1 MTTPP
6 PASSPPPPLPA
17 GEVPVCPRH
26 PDRVSY
32 VRCQRCGRPVCP
44 ECQHAA
50 AVGVH
55 CVDCVRAAAGASRS
69 GTTVFGGRV
78 RDGRP
83 VVTFV
88 LIGLNVLSF
97 VLQRTVPGW
106 TDLLLFSPVDGYDEP
121 WRFLTAA
128 FLHSPGSLL
137 HIGFNMYALWIL
149 GQFLEPAL
157 GRWRFTAL
165 YLASAVGGSVA
176 FLLLASTPAAWFTAV
191 VGASGAVFG
200 LFGAVLVALRR
211 LGRDATQ
218 IMVVLVIN
226 AVLGFVVPGIAWQ
239 AHLGGLVT
247 GLVLGG
253 AFAYAPR
260 GSRRVVGVVAVAA
273 VSVLLVVLAAAR
285 YATV

>member
-6 PASSPPPPLPA
+6 SASPPPPPVPA
-17 GEVPVCPRH
+17 GEAPVCPRH

-32 VRCQRCGRPVCP
+32 VRCQRCGRPTCAQ
-44 ECQHAA
+44 CQRPA

-55 CVDCVRAAAGASRS
+55 CIDCVRAAAASRRS

-78 RDGRP
+78 RGGRP
-83 VVTFV
+83 VVTFT
-88 LIGLNVLSF
+88 LIGLSVLSF
-97 VLQRTVPGW
+97 LLQRTVPGW
-106 TDLLLFSPVDGYDEP
+106 TDLWWFSPVQGYAQP

-128 FLHSPGSLL
+128 FVHSPGSLL

-157 GRWRFTAL
+157 GRWRFIAL
-165 YLASAVGGSVA
+165 YLTSAVGGSVA
-176 FLLLASTPAAWFTAV
+176 VLLLVTSSSGWLTPV

-200 LFGAVLVALRR
+200 LFGALLLALRR

-218 IMVVLVIN
+218 IVLVLVIN
-226 AVLGFVVPGIAWQ
+226 AVLGFVIPGIAWQ
-239 AHLGGLVT
+239 AHLGGLLT
-247 GLVLGG
+247 GLALGG

-260 GSRRVVGVVAVAA
+260 GSRMTVGVVGVALVAV
-273 VSVLLVVLAAAR
+273 VLVALAAAR
-285 YATV
+285 YAAA